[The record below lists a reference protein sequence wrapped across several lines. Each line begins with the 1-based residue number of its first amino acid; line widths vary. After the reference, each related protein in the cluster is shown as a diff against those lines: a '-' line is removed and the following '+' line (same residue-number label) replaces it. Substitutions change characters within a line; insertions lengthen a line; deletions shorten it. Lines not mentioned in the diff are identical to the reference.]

1 MLSFKSALGKVAP
14 PATPSATAK
23 LQAELASLRTA
34 HSALKTEYADI
45 SKKYEEAVEARVKSE
60 RYCDEVKL
68 ELSRAGGDINAIKK
82 EESRRPSPF
91 PQPVIPENG
100 NGQVE
105 AGDDKPQVKQDS
117 EMAISNG
124 TGLSSTPGPSMN
136 GTTSTLDVSA
146 DIHHLLEY
154 QSNELAALR
163 AECLQLK
170 KDKDEIS
177 AWVIAPTD
185 EIIAQTPLYKALV
198 EKFAENMVGYKT
210 RSLRG
215 EEAIEAANALRDDM
229 ERFRESAL
237 VSHPMLQ

>member
-1 MLSFKSALGKVAP
+1 M
-14 PATPSATAK
+14 
-23 LQAELASLRTA
+23 
-34 HSALKTEYADI
+34 
-45 SKKYEEAVEARVKSE
+45 EAREKAE

-82 EESRRPSPF
+82 EDSRKPSPF
-91 PQPVIPENG
+91 PQTVTSGNG

-105 AGDDKPQVKQDS
+105 ADDAKAPVKQEA
-117 EMAISNG
+117 EMATTNG
-124 TGLSSTPGPSMN
+124 VGSSTTPGPSMN
-136 GTTSTLDVSA
+136 GTTSTLDSST
-146 DIHHLLEY
+146 DIHHLLEF
-154 QSNELAALR
+154 QSKELASLR

-237 VSHPMLQ
+237 VCLPKSE